1 MRTKVLEV
9 NVDDLYSGGVYSLV
23 KNVIIHKNCGV
34 KIDIAA
40 IERFVNPE
48 NIEML
53 KTYGTDVYYVG
64 YEGNKV
70 LKQWFV
76 YRNLIRILENNSYDC
91 VHIHA
96 DVANKLLISGIAA
109 KRAGVGRII
118 LHSHSSGVE
127 GKYKALRT
135 LIQKICRIFL
145 KYVGDLFVGCSD
157 FSVEWMY
164 SNIDK
169 RKITIIKNGI
179 ALEQFK
185 FDQCKRQ
192 NIRNTLKLKD
202 EVLLG
207 HVGRFSIVK
216 NHVYMLDILEK
227 ALIMGLNVKLI
238 LIGDG
243 ETKDNVEKAIKKK
256 QLEKFVIL
264 HGVTDHVSDFY
275 HAMDVFILPSHFEGL
290 PIVGIEAQA
299 AGLPIIFSD
308 RITRSAQLTDYV
320 RFLGIEQDNLEDWAR
335 NIQQFTKMKIERT
348 DAYYQLKDMHLAIQD
363 TIENFLDLYLRT

>member
-23 KNVIIHKNCGV
+23 KNVIIHKNCDV

-53 KTYGTDVYYVG
+53 KAYGTDVYYVG

-76 YRNLIRILENNSYDC
+76 YRNLIRILKNNSYDC

-109 KRAGVGRII
+109 KRAGVDRII

-127 GKYKALRT
+127 GNYQKLRT
-135 LIQKICRIFL
+135 LIQKVCRIFL

-157 FSVEWMY
+157 FSVDWMY
-164 SNIDK
+164 PEIEK
-169 RKITIIKNGI
+169 GKIVIIKNGI
-179 ALEQFK
+179 DLEQFK
-185 FDQCKRQ
+185 FDQRKRQ

-243 ETKDNVEKAIKKK
+243 ETKDNVEKIIKKK
-256 QLEKFVIL
+256 QLEQFVIL
-264 HGVTDHVSDFY
+264 YGVTDHVSDLY

-308 RITRSAQLTDYV
+308 RITRNVQLTDYV
-320 RFLGIEQDNLEDWAR
+320 RFLGIRQDNLEAWVR
-335 NIQQFTKMKIERT
+335 NIQQFTKMKIERA
-348 DAYYQLKDMHLAIQD
+348 DAYYQLKDMQFAIQD
-363 TIENFLDLYLRT
+363 TIESFLKLYL